1 MSPRAWFRGVRSSRC
16 GAMLRENGHRVDDR
30 RVCGGLVE
38 DRIWHRATVRILP
51 AQLTAC
57 ALFTAVQVHTAGVA
71 AGREDGLPDA
81 SSRAC
86 TCRRCTRGRMDSYA
100 SPEGQGW
107 PGLGALRASLSDAE
121 VGSPGGYPSP
131 QALFQDP
138 SSPHAPCGTVTRR
151 MDKMCTLYTVFLYIH
166 THRYARVT
174 QRARAAGN
182 LAAAQ
187 GRRRRLAEQNGWRRG
202 CEGRLSGGGATRH

>member
-1 MSPRAWFRGVRSSRC
+1 
-16 GAMLRENGHRVDDR
+16 
-30 RVCGGLVE
+30 VE
-38 DRIWHRATVRILP
+38 DRILYRATVRILP

-71 AGREDGLPDA
+71 AGRENGLPVA
-81 SSRAC
+81 SSKAC

-138 SSPHAPCGTVTRR
+138 SPPHAPCGTPGSRAVWIKCVRCVDR
-151 MDKMCTLYTVFLYIH
+151 MCSYTH
-166 THRYARVT
+166 THTHIGTPGSRSAPEQPGTWPRRKADDDDSLTKTVGDAAARGDFLAVE
-174 QRARAAGN
+174 RLAIKLLSLARSHNAAGTHSQRV
-182 LAAAQ
+182 L
-187 GRRRRLAEQNGWRRG
+187 
-202 CEGRLSGGGATRH
+202 